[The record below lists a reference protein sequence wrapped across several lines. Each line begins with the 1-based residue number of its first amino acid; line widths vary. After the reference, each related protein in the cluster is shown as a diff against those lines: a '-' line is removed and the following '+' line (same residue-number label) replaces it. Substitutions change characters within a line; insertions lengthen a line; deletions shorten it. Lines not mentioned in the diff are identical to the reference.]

1 MKKYKKQAQ
10 NSKAIGVE
18 IETQMDQVAITS
30 DATQIDPVER
40 LFEDHENA
48 LMIKVQTWKSTAA
61 QYQNEIKR
69 T

>member
-30 DATQIDPVER
+30 TATQTDPVER
-40 LFEDHENA
+40 LFEDHEHA
-48 LMIKVQTWKSTAA
+48 LMV
-61 QYQNEIKR
+61 EV
-69 T
+69 